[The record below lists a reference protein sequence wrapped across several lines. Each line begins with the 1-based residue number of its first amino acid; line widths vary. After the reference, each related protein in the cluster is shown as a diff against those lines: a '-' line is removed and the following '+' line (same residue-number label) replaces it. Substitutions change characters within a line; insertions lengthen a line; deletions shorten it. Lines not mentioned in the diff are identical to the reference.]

1 MEDIDDI
8 VLLRDAM
15 DRSADGLPPLPDLAP
30 LAVREGR
37 RRRARSR
44 LAAGTAAFAV
54 VTAGAL
60 GLTLFP
66 GSGGGVA
73 VPAAST
79 VAGLSPEEREFR
91 EEYRRKMASLLDE
104 RLPVAVT
111 GVRPEGD
118 RVSEYRFESGGETF
132 RMVVSVRRTADS
144 SLWQKA
150 PELKLGSIS
159 ELNGRVHVRYTYHRS
174 EVALIVYDDDADVP
188 FSPADLVPLD
198 HGPHSPKSVTTDVPV
213 SASELF
219 PVTRD
224 PRFVELV
231 KEADAHPMEEND
243 PALDPMFVDADFPS
257 LPEGVGHH
265 FAR

>member
-60 GLTLFP
+60 GLTLLP
-66 GSGGGVA
+66 GAGGGVA

-79 VAGLSPEEREFR
+79 VGGQDLPEEERAFR
-91 EEYRRKMASLLDE
+91 EEYRRKMAALLDE
-104 RLPVAVT
+104 RLPAKVT

-118 RVSEYRFESGGETF
+118 RVSEYRFDVGGESY
-132 RMVVSVRRTADS
+132 RMAVSVRRIVWNGLGPDPYTEKEVA
-144 SLWQKA
+144 
-150 PELKLGSIS
+150 ELRSAGIS
-159 ELNGRVHVRYTYHRS
+159 EMGSRVIVSYTYRRS
-174 EVALIVYDDDADVP
+174 AVSLIVYDGESGD
-188 FSPADLVPLD
+188 
-198 HGPHSPKSVTTDVPV
+198 KPV
-213 SASELF
+213 SATDIFS
-219 PVTRD
+219 VSHD
-224 PRFVELV
+224 PRFLELV
-231 KEADAHPMEEND
+231 KVAGAHPMEEND
-243 PALDPMFVDADFPS
+243 PPLDPGIDTDQP
-257 LPEGVGHH
+257 P
-265 FAR
+265 FAGRVSATGRPAAPR

>member
-60 GLTLFP
+60 GLTLLP
-66 GSGGGVA
+66 GAGGGVA

-79 VAGLSPEEREFR
+79 VGGQDLPEEERAFR
-91 EEYRRKMASLLDE
+91 EEYRRKMAALLDE
-104 RLPVAVT
+104 RLPAKVT

-118 RVSEYRFESGGETF
+118 RVSEYRFQVGGETF
-132 RMVVSVRRTADS
+132 RMVVSVRRAADS

-150 PELKLGSIS
+150 PELRRESVS
-159 ELNGRVHVRYTYHRS
+159 ELNGRVHARYMYHRS
-174 EVALIVYDDDADVP
+174 EVALIVYDDDSDVP
-188 FSPADLVPLD
+188 FSPADF
-198 HGPHSPKSVTTDVPV
+198 PKPVTTDVPV

-219 PVTRD
+219 PLTRD

-231 KEADAHPMEEND
+231 KEADAHPMEKND